1 MTRSCSTP
9 FRSARW
15 SGYRVRL
22 AALQHVAVLLLLT
35 VATLAQQSPPPLR
48 GTWTATAGPKQVLHG
63 TWSAQPVANAPN
75 TANGSWSLVNA
86 SNQIVLSGT
95 WAATKTPRSWAG
107 TWSARVVTGRGS
119 SGRVYSGTW
128 RTEIK
133 ASETGT
139 LGEMLQQTLQ
149 QEITGA
155 WKSGAMSGSWSLK
168 ALK

>member
-1 MTRSCSTP
+1 MPS
-9 FRSARW
+9 RSAQG
-15 SGYRVRL
+15 SDYRVLL
-22 AALQHVAVLLLLT
+22 AGLQPLAVLLLLT
-35 VATLAQQSPPPLR
+35 VATAAQQLPPALG

-63 TWSAQPVANAPN
+63 TWSARPVANAPN

-86 SNQIVLSGT
+86 SNRIVLSGT

-107 TWSARVVTGRGS
+107 TWSARIVTARGT

-133 ASETGT
+133 ASEAGT
-139 LGEMLQQTLQ
+139 LGEMLQRTLQ